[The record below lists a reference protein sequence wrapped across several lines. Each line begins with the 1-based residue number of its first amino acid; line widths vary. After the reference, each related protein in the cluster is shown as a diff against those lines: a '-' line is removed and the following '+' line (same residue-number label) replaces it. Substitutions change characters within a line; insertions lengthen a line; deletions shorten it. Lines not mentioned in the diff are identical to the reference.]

1 MSELPNVGKLA
12 TNVLLSYDT
21 SKTGALK
28 ANYEWVT
35 LEVFLVMLCYSWVTG
50 SWLSIYLLFKSA
62 IVSVSE

>member
-50 SWLSIYLLFKSA
+50 PWLSIYLLFKSA